1 MAAVETSAT
10 PDADPRYQKAKQRA
24 EQVQGL
30 LIHVIVYLVVNAG
43 LFTIDALTGDGW
55 WFFWPMLGWGLGLA
69 MHAMVLFVPVFSPE
83 WAEERA
89 RRQVESRSR

>member
-1 MAAVETSAT
+1 MTSVQPSAT
-10 PDADPRYQKAKQRA
+10 SDVEPRYLKARQRA

-30 LIHVIVYLVVNAG
+30 LIHVIVYAVVNAG

-55 WFFWPMLGWGLGLA
+55 WFFWPMLGWGIGLA
-69 MHAMVLFVPVFSPE
+69 IHAMVLFVPVFSPE

-89 RRQVESRSR
+89 RRQVESGSD